1 MENWFSK
8 TFQDYWL
15 LYRRVS
21 SSSSTSI
28 PCRLPW
34 HHRLFLFLL
43 FLLRIRELVFRFVHI
58 YTVQHTAL
66 QISLLMYSSSS
77 AHFPSVSFFPTGMIG
92 LYVSFAFGGGNSSS
106 SRCFSACHHSS
117 SCAAVFLGTLVV
129 RYSIPYRPLYIPV
142 TCRKRKEEQLVHC
155 EFFTQLT
162 NYWKFIDFDIP
173 PPLASIWWISH
184 RKALPYLSVVVRGWI
199 FILFD
204 ISLTVCL
211 KVVYFAFHLQREGGW
226 IWFFQKCHALVLS
239 CVSRALSL

>member
-129 RYSIPYRPLYIPV
+129 RYSIPYRPLYIPIN
-142 TCRKRKEEQLVHC
+142 CRKRKEEQLVHC
-155 EFFTQLT
+155 ELVFYPINILKVNWLRHSTSPRHLWQAFDESPEDEYKVYPSSLKPFTSVTNSVPLT
-162 NYWKFIDFDIP
+162 LTFGKY
-173 PPLASIWWISH
+173 
-184 RKALPYLSVVVRGWI
+184 RVVTRR
-199 FILFD
+199 
-204 ISLTVCL
+204 TVCCDFVSITFCL
-211 KVVYFAFHLQREGGW
+211 LSE
-226 IWFFQKCHALVLS
+226 IWLRLD
-239 CVSRALSL
+239 